1 MVIATCSGSE
11 ELQSRHEVND
21 DDDDDDMV
29 IDTLPSIPDFV
40 LYSASSLLVLERT
53 QRVI

>member
-11 ELQSRHEVND
+11 ELQSRHEVN